1 MEELK
6 GLVDLVSKNK
16 LKQLDLPNTNGK
28 SHRPS
33 QIWELYEGLAS
44 GRFQEEEETAQYF
57 FGDTK
62 HQKAYFGRLKR
73 KLQNRL
79 TDLLFLID
87 INEPQYTDTQRAA
100 YACYK
105 DLTAAKILIG
115 RGQRRLA
122 VPIMEKV
129 FKKARAFELTEI
141 SLEATRF
148 LRTHYGTID
157 GKPRKFEIYNKYV
170 HKYEKLLHA
179 EMLAEEY
186 YTRIA
191 ANFTQSRSTKTNI
204 LEEAARYA
212 EELQELIQTRKS
224 YRLYLFSYMVFVL
237 RHEIANDYSMTLI
250 ACKEAL
256 NLMEKQNPQTSTS
269 GGKSAFL
276 YKMLASH
283 IQLQNFD
290 DGEKTANKILEITPQ
305 GSTNWYITLQYYLI
319 LAFHSGQ
326 FQKAYHIYHQAAE
339 HPNFDL
345 QYESHYETWR
355 IYEAFLYYLIS
366 IGKVK
371 PSSYKPYRKFRTSK
385 FLNEVPI
392 YTKDKR
398 GHNISILILQ
408 VLLLLQEGR
417 HPEIVDRIEPLKTYN
432 ERYLRKDDSTF
443 RSNCFIKMLL
453 ELPKNAFHKAAVVRK
468 AQRYRKRLREV
479 PLNVANQSSE
489 VEIIPYE
496 MLWDMILES
505 LDHQFH

>member
-16 LKQLDLPNTNGK
+16 LKQLDLPNANGK
-28 SHRPS
+28 HRPHS

-44 GRFQEEEETAQYF
+44 GKFQEEEETAQYF
-57 FGDTK
+57 FGDTE

-73 KLQNRL
+73 KLQDRL

-87 INEPQYTDTQRAA
+87 INEPHYTSTQKAA

-122 VPIMEKV
+122 VPLMEKV
-129 FKKARAFELTEI
+129 FKKARTFELTEI
-141 SLEATRF
+141 TLETSRF
-148 LRTHYGTID
+148 LRTHYGTIE
-157 GKPRKFEIYNKYV
+157 GKPQKFEEYNGYV
-170 HKYEKLLHA
+170 HNYEKLLHA

-186 YTRIA
+186 YSRIA
-191 ANFTQSRSTKTNI
+191 ANFTKSRSTKVNVI
-204 LEEAARYA
+204 NEASEYA
-212 EELQELIQTRKS
+212 QKLRELIKTRKS
-224 YRLYLFSYMVFVL
+224 YRLYLLSYLVFVL
-237 RHEIANDYSMTLI
+237 QHEIANDYDKTL
-250 ACKEAL
+250 ATCREAL
-256 NLMEKQNPQTSTS
+256 DFLEKQNTNTITSS
-269 GGKSAFL
+269 GKYAFL

-283 IQLQNFD
+283 IQLQNFT
-290 DGEKTANKILEITPQ
+290 DGEATAHEILAITQ
-305 GSTNWYITLQYYLI
+305 EGSTNWYIALDYYLI

-326 FQKAYHIYHQAAE
+326 FQKAYRIYHQAAD
-339 HPNFDL
+339 HPNFEK

-355 IYEAFLYYLIS
+355 IYEAFLHYLIS
-366 IGKVK
+366 IGKVQ
-371 PSSYKPYRKFRTSK
+371 PGSDDPHRKFRTSK

-392 YTKDKR
+392 YAKDKR

-408 VLLLLQEGR
+408 VLLLLQEER
-417 HPEIVDRIEPLKTYN
+417 YPEIVDRIEPLKTYN

-453 ELPKNAFHKAAVVRK
+453 ELPKNAFHKAAVLRK
-468 AQRYRKRLREV
+468 AQRYRKRLSEV